1 MLKHTLLLIYRNF
14 RRYRSTFFINLA
26 GLASGLA
33 CTLLIYLWVHD
44 ELHVDKFH
52 EKEGRLYQVME
63 NWQEGD
69 GLTTKGDTP
78 HQLAGALAAEM
89 PEVEYAVPMTPPHF
103 FPKMTLTYRGNNIR
117 ATGRFAGKD
126 YFHVFSFPLTQGH
139 KDQVLADRG
148 GIVLS
153 EELAVRLFKT
163 TQNAIGKPLTC
174 EAMGVTMQATVSGI
188 FEGVPANSS
197 EAFDFL
203 LPFDKFIQDVMHME
217 VDWGRPEPF
226 HTYAALKPGTDA
238 DAFNRRLA
246 GFLRHRSPKAAHRT
260 LFATPYSDQ
269 YLYGKFENGQP
280 VGTRI
285 VYVKLFA
292 AIALFILLIA
302 CINFTNLSTARASRR
317 LKEVGIK
324 KVVGAGRHTLV
335 AQYLGESM
343 LMAFLSLGLAVGGV
357 ALLLP
362 QFNQVTGKMLTLDV
376 PADVVLAFGGITALT
391 GLVAGSYPALY
402 LSGFNPALVLKGKL
416 GSAPGELW
424 ARKGLVVFQFTL
436 SVVFTVLVLVVY
448 RQITFVQ
455 HKNLGYD
462 KDHLIAFET
471 EGRVTERTETFLA
484 EVKKIPGVV
493 SASSKLGDFLGNSG
507 QMGTWTLE
515 EKQVLIHNMRVN
527 YDMIETLGVPI
538 KAGRSFSRQFST
550 DPGKSIVNEA
560 FVKALGLQDPVGKT
574 VDLGNTKEGGT
585 GLRLEIIGV
594 VGDFHYRS
602 LHEVIQPLVFTL
614 EPNTPTTVLVRLQA
628 GKERE
633 TLQRLGQFYKAFNPG
648 FAFSYGFLDQA
659 YQAQYVAEG
668 RVSVLSGYAAVL
680 AVLISCLGLL
690 GLAAFSAERRRKEI
704 GVRKVL
710 GATESGIVAL
720 LSGEF
725 ARLVGIAV
733 VIGLPVG
740 YLVARE
746 WLAGFA
752 YRIDLDAWYFVL
764 AGGVAL
770 LTALLT
776 VGTQALRAARLNP
789 VHCLKEE

>member
-14 RRYRSTFFINLA
+14 RRYRSTFFINLL
-26 GLASGLA
+26 GLSSGLA
-33 CTLLIYLWVHD
+33 CTLLIYLWVND

-52 EKEGRLYQVME
+52 EKEGRLYQVLE
-63 NWQEGD
+63 NWQEEW
-69 GLTTKGDTP
+69 GLNTKGDTP

-103 FPKMTLTYRGNNIR
+103 FPKMTLTYGGNNIR

-139 KDQVLADRG
+139 KNQVLADRN

-153 EELAVRLFKT
+153 EALAARLFKT
-163 TQNAIGKPLTC
+163 ARNAIGKPVTC
-174 EAMGVTMQATVSGI
+174 EAMGVTIQATVSGV
-188 FEGVPANSS
+188 FAGVPANSS

-203 LPFDKFIQDVMHME
+203 LPFDKFITDIMHME

-226 HTYAALKPGTDA
+226 HTYAALKPGTDP

-246 GFLRHRSPKAAHRT
+246 GFLRQRSPKAAHRT

-269 YLYGKFENGQP
+269 YLYGKFENGKP

-285 VYVKLFA
+285 VYVQLFA
-292 AIALFILLIA
+292 AIAGFILLIA

-324 KVVGAGRHTLV
+324 KVVGAGRSTLV
-335 AQYLGESM
+335 AQYLGESL
-343 LMAFLSLGLAVGGV
+343 LMAFLALGLAVGAV

-362 QFNQVTGKMLTLDV
+362 QFNQVTGKLLALDV
-376 PADVVLAFGGITALT
+376 SANVVLAFLGITAFT
-391 GLVAGSYPALY
+391 GLAAGSYPALY
-402 LSGFNPALVLKGKL
+402 LSGFKPALVLKGKFN
-416 GSAPGELW
+416 AATGELW

-448 RQITFVQ
+448 RQIAYVQ

-484 EVKKIPGVV
+484 EIKKIPGVV
-493 SASSKLGDFLGNSG
+493 NASSKLGDFLGKSG
-507 QMGTWTLE
+507 QMSTWLVG
-515 EKQVLIHNMRVN
+515 EKQVLVNNMRVN
-527 YDMIETLGVPI
+527 YDMIETLGVPVQ
-538 KAGRSFSRQFST
+538 AGRSFSRAFGT
-550 DPGKSIVNEA
+550 DLGKQVVNEA

-574 VDLGNTKEGGT
+574 VEGGN
-585 GLRLEIIGV
+585 GLRIRIIGV
-594 VGDFHYRS
+594 VGDFHYQS

-614 EPNTPTTVLVRLQA
+614 EPETVTTALVRLQA
-628 GKERE
+628 GRERE
-633 TLQRLGQFYKAFNPG
+633 TLQRLEAFYKEFNPG
-648 FAFSYGFLDQA
+648 FAFNYQFVDQA
-659 YQAQYVAEG
+659 YQAQYVAEE

-725 ARLVGIAV
+725 AQLVGIAV
-733 VIGLPVG
+733 VLGLPTG
-740 YLVARE
+740 FFIARA

-752 YRIDLDAWYFVL
+752 YRIELEAWYFVL
-764 AGGVAL
+764 AGGLAL
-770 LTALLT
+770 VTALLT
-776 VGTQALRAARLNP
+776 VSTQAFRAARVNP